1 MKALK
6 KALKKALMAPQRAAL
21 KGLIAPGLATAL
33 ALAALV
39 SLGNWQMQRLAWKE
53 GIIGRMGA
61 RIHAAPQPLPAPQD
75 WAALQPLDYEYR
87 RVTANGVFDHA
98 REVRVFHA
106 AGGIMREPGW
116 LVLTPLAL
124 PSGAQVIVNRGFV
137 PLAKADPLTRPQGQ
151 LAGEVQVSGL
161 MRAPEP
167 RNPFTPADQPQK
179 REWHVR
185 DPISIAAHFELKN
198 AAPFLID
205 ADDADLPG
213 GLPKGGATNFRI
225 ANNHFSYALTWY
237 GLALTLLGV
246 FAVFAWRRL
255 RSPRAE

>member
-1 MKALK
+1 MKAQEVLLRAPLK
-6 KALKKALMAPQRAAL
+6 S
-21 KGLIAPGLATAL
+21 LIAPGLATAL

-39 SLGNWQMQRLAWKE
+39 SLGNWQMERLAWKE
-53 GIIGRMGA
+53 GILERMEA
-61 RIHAAPQPLPAPQD
+61 RVHAAPQPLPAMED
-75 WAALQPLDYEYR
+75 WAKLEPLDYEYR
-87 RVTANGVFDHA
+87 RVTAKGVFDHS
-98 REVRVFHA
+98 REARVFHA
-106 AGGIMREPGW
+106 AGGPMREPGW

-124 PSGAQVIVNRGFV
+124 SFGSSSGAQVIVNRGFV
-137 PLAKADPLTRPQGQ
+137 PLAKADPATRPQGQ

-185 DPISIAAHFELKN
+185 DPISIAAHFELKT

-205 ADDADLPG
+205 ADDSSVPVG
-213 GLPKGGATNFRI
+213 WPKGGATNFKI
-225 ANNHFSYALTWY
+225 ANNHFSYAMTWY

-246 FAVFAWRRL
+246 FSVFAWRRL
-255 RSPRAE
+255 RAPRAG